1 MKTIIALFI
10 GLICV
15 FGQSVSAQNV
25 QSPKTLTLAQQQEDF
40 KIFRGSL
47 NEIHVGLSWFTTEK
61 ELNDLFDK
69 TYNSLSENAPAE
81 DYYLK
86 LRLIMA
92 SIKHGHNGISL
103 PQEDGVNYR
112 LSSLAKSK
120 KFLPFTIRILNNR
133 VFIAVNESLND
144 KMIAGTEILSIN
156 GEPVAKIIEK
166 QLPLMF
172 SNGQNTS
179 FKYGNLEGYYQ
190 FHYLYQMMNRGVERF
205 KIEAIPYNSK
215 KKQTF
220 EVEGELPQTISE
232 RYEKIT
238 GKAISKYINLLQ
250 YRVVDEKNKIAY
262 LKIGSFYKGLAENY
276 EQFLDKTFTEI
287 KQSGI
292 KHLIV
297 DVRQNEGGGDGFWQ
311 KAYVYTTGNSLAE
324 GNGLLSVRGDKFSY
338 LKYVENPSPELMAFA
353 NDPYAIIDK
362 TADGRF
368 RLKPQFKSQDDAVE
382 YPAPSNAFSGKLYV
396 LADGM
401 TFSAGTAYVSTVRY
415 ELRKKGQFVKFIGE
429 EPGDDFNAGV
439 GSGGTA
445 ATIVLPN
452 SKIKVNIP
460 LLGGGD
466 VPYAN
471 KEKVVIPDYKVV
483 PTAKDLV
490 NRTDVELE
498 FTKDLIKKNF
508 LQTK

>member
-1 MKTIIALFI
+1 MKTFIAIII
-10 GLICV
+10 SLICA
-15 FGQSVSAQNV
+15 FGQSVFAQKV
-25 QSPKTLTLAQQQEDF
+25 QLPKTVTLAQQQEDF

-47 NEIHVGLSWFTTEK
+47 EEIHVGLNWFISEK

-69 TYNSLSENAPAE
+69 TYNSLAENARTE

-86 LRLIMA
+86 LRYIMA
-92 SIKHGHNGISL
+92 SLRHGHNGITL

-120 KFLPFTIRILNNR
+120 KFFPFAIRILDNR
-133 VFIAVNESLND
+133 VFVAVNASANGQ
-144 KMIAGTEILSIN
+144 IITGTEILSIN
-156 GEPVAKIIEK
+156 GESVAKILEK

-172 SNGQNTS
+172 ANGQNTS

-220 EVEGELPQTISE
+220 EIDGELPQTISE
-232 RYEKIT
+232 RFEKIT
-238 GKAISKYINLLQ
+238 GKGISNYGDALKYKVL
-250 YRVVDEKNKIAY
+250 DEKNKIAY
-262 LKIGSFYKGLAENY
+262 LKLGSFYSGLAKDY
-276 EQFLDKTFTEI
+276 PQFLDKTFTEI

-297 DVRQNEGGGDGFWQ
+297 DVRQNEGGGEGFWQ
-311 KAYVYTTGNSLAE
+311 MAYVYTTGNSLVE
-324 GNGLLSVRGDKFSY
+324 GDGLLSVRGDKFSY
-338 LKYVENPSPELMAFA
+338 FKYVENPSPELTAFA
-353 NDPYAIIDK
+353 NNPYAVIDK

-368 RLKPQFKSQDDAVE
+368 RLKPQFKSQEDAVN
-382 YPAPSNAFSGKLYV
+382 YPAPPNAFSGKLYV

-415 ELRKKGQFVKFIGE
+415 ELRKKDQFVKFIGE

-439 GSGGTA
+439 GSGGA
-445 ATIVLPN
+445 SATVVLPN
-452 SKIKVNIP
+452 SKISVRIP

-466 VPYAN
+466 VPYSMKPN
-471 KEKVVIPDYKVV
+471 SPIPDYKVI

-490 NRTDVELE
+490 NGTDTEIN
-498 FTKDLIKKNF
+498 FTIDLIKKNF
-508 LQTK
+508 LK

>member
-1 MKTIIALFI
+1 MKRFIAFII

-15 FGQSVSAQNV
+15 FGQNVSAQNN
-25 QSPKTLTLAQQQEDF
+25 QPPKNLTLAQQQEDF

-47 NEIHVGLSWFTTEK
+47 EEIHVGLNWFITEK
-61 ELNDLFDK
+61 DLNDLFDS
-69 TYNSLSENAPAE
+69 TYNSLTENARSE

-92 SIKHGHNGISL
+92 SLKHGHNGITL

-120 KFLPFTIRILNNR
+120 KFLPLAIRILNNR
-133 VFIAVNESLND
+133 VFIAVNTSANEKLT
-144 KMIAGTEILSIN
+144 AGTEIVSIN
-156 GEPVAKIIEK
+156 SETVGKIIEK

-172 SNGQNTS
+172 SNGRNVS
-179 FKYGNLEGYYQ
+179 FKIGNLENYYQ
-190 FHYLYQMMNRGVERF
+190 FHYLYELMNRGVERF
-205 KIEAIPYNSK
+205 VIEAIPYNSK
-215 KKQTF
+215 KKQTY
-220 EVEGELPQTISE
+220 EIDGELPQTISE
-232 RYEKIT
+232 RFEKIT
-238 GKAISKYINLLQ
+238 GKGISKYVNLLQ

-262 LKIGSFYKGLAENY
+262 LKIGSFYKGLLDNY
-276 EQFLDKTFTEI
+276 ERFLDKTFTEI

-311 KAYVYTTGNSLAE
+311 MAYTYTTGNSLAE
-324 GNGLLSVRGDKFSY
+324 GNGLLSVKGDKFSY
-338 LKYVENPSPELMAFA
+338 LKYVETPSLELMAFA
-353 NDPYAIIDK
+353 NKPYAVIDK

-368 RLKPQFKSQDDAVE
+368 RLKPQFKSSDDAVN
-382 YPAPSNAFSGKLYV
+382 YPAPPNAFSGKLYV

-415 ELRKKGQFVKFIGE
+415 ELLKKGQFVKFIGE

-439 GSGGTA
+439 GSSGTA
-445 ATIVLPN
+445 ADIVLPN
-452 SKIKVNIP
+452 SKVKVKIP

-466 VPYAN
+466 VPYSMKQN
-471 KEKVVIPDYKVV
+471 PPIPDYRVI
-483 PTAKDLV
+483 PTAKDLA
-490 NRTDVELE
+490 NGADAELN
-498 FTKDLIKKNF
+498 FTIDLIKNKP
-508 LQTK
+508 T

>member
-1 MKTIIALFI
+1 MKTLFAIII

-15 FGQSVSAQNV
+15 FGQSISAQNN
-25 QSPKTLTLAQQQEDF
+25 QPPKTLTLAQQQEDF

-47 NEIHVGLSWFTTEK
+47 NEIHVGLNWFITEK

-69 TYNSLSENAPAE
+69 TYNSLTENTPTE

-92 SIKHGHNGISL
+92 SLRHGHNGITL
-103 PQEDGVNYR
+103 PQENGVNYR
-112 LSSLAKSK
+112 LSALAKSK
-120 KFLPFTIRILNNR
+120 KFLPFAIRILNNR
-133 VFIAVNESLND
+133 VFVAVNTSANEKLTT
-144 KMIAGTEILSIN
+144 GTEIVSIN
-156 GEPVAKIIEK
+156 GESIGKIIEK

-172 SNGQNTS
+172 SNGQNVS
-179 FKYGNLEGYYQ
+179 FKVGNLEGYYQ
-190 FHYLYQMMNRGVERF
+190 FHYLYEMMNRGVERF

-232 RYEKIT
+232 KYEKIT
-238 GKAISKYINLLQ
+238 GKGISKYENLLQ

-262 LKIGSFYKGLAENY
+262 LKIGSFYSGLAKDY
-276 EQFLDKTFTEI
+276 KQFLDKTFTAI
-287 KQSGI
+287 KSLGI

-311 KAYVYTTGNSLAE
+311 MAYTYTTGNSLTE
-324 GNGLLSVRGDKFSY
+324 GDGLLSVRGDKFSFF
-338 LKYVENPSPELMAFA
+338 KYVENPSLELMAFA
-353 NDPYAIIDK
+353 NNPYAVIDK

-368 RLKPQFKSQDDAVE
+368 RLKPQFKSQDDAVN
-382 YPAPSNAFSGKLYV
+382 YPAPPNAFSGKLYV

-415 ELRKKGQFVKFIGE
+415 ELLKKSQFVKFIGV

-439 GSGGTA
+439 GSSGTS

-452 SKIKVNIP
+452 SKIKANIP

-466 VPYAN
+466 VPYSS
-471 KEKVVIPDYKVV
+471 KEKIVIPDYKVI

-490 NRTDVELE
+490 SGADVELN
-498 FTKDLIKKNF
+498 FTGDLIKKKF
-508 LQTK
+508 LK

>member
-1 MKTIIALFI
+1 MKKIIAVII

-15 FGQSVSAQNV
+15 FGQSVSAQSN
-25 QSPKTLTLAQQQEDF
+25 QPPKTLTLAQQQEDF

-47 NEIHVGLSWFTTEK
+47 EEIHVGLNWFITEK
-61 ELNDLFDK
+61 DLNDLFDK
-69 TYNSLSENAPAE
+69 TYNSLTENTPTE

-133 VFIAVNESLND
+133 VFIAVNESSND
-144 KMIAGTEILSIN
+144 KLTAGTEILSIN
-156 GEPVAKIIEK
+156 GEMVAKIIEK

-172 SNGQNTS
+172 ANGQNTS

-190 FHYLYQMMNRGVERF
+190 FHYLYQMMNRGAERF

-215 KKQTF
+215 KKQMF

-250 YRVVDEKNKIAY
+250 YRVVNEKNKIAY

-311 KAYVYTTGNSLAE
+311 MAYVYTTGNSLTD
-324 GNGLLSVRGDKFSY
+324 GTGGLPYVKGDKFSY
-338 LKYVENPSPELMAFA
+338 FKYVENPRLDVAAFA
-353 NDPYAIIDK
+353 NNPYAIIDK

-368 RLKPQFKSQDDAVE
+368 RLKPQFTAEDTKPF
-382 YPAPSNAFSGKLYV
+382 PAPPNAYLGKLYV
-396 LADGM
+396 LQDGL
-401 TFSAGTAYVSTVRY
+401 TFSAGIAYITTVNY
-415 ELRKKGQFVKFIGE
+415 ELRKQNRFIKFIGD
-429 EPGDDFNAGV
+429 EPGDDLNSGV
-439 GSGGTA
+439 GSGGA
-445 ATIVLPN
+445 SADIRLPN
-452 SKIKVNIP
+452 SKISVRIP

-466 VPYAN
+466 VPYSMKPN
-471 KEKVVIPDYKVV
+471 SPIPDYKVI
-483 PTAKDLV
+483 PSAKDLAEG
-490 NRTDVELE
+490 TDAE
-498 FTKDLIKKNF
+498 FNFTVDLIQKKY
-508 LQTK
+508 LK

>member
-1 MKTIIALFI
+1 MKIFIAVII

-15 FGQSVSAQNV
+15 FGQSVSAQKI

-40 KIFRGSL
+40 KVFRGSL
-47 NEIHVGLSWFTTEK
+47 EEIHVGLNWFITEK

-69 TYNSLSENAPAE
+69 TYNSLSENAPTE

-86 LRLIMA
+86 LRYIMA
-92 SIKHGHNGISL
+92 SLRHGHNGITL

-120 KFLPFTIRILNNR
+120 KFLPFAIRILNNR
-133 VFIAVNESLND
+133 VFVAVNTSAND
-144 KMIAGTEILSIN
+144 KLTTGTEIVSIN
-156 GEPVAKIIEK
+156 GELVGKIIEK

-172 SNGQNTS
+172 ANGQNLS

-190 FHYLYQMMNRGVERF
+190 FHYLYNLMNPGVERF

-220 EVEGELPQTISE
+220 EVEGELPATISE
-232 RYEKIT
+232 RFEKIT

-250 YRVVDEKNKIAY
+250 YRVLDEKNKIAY
-262 LKIGSFYKGLAENY
+262 LKIGSFYKGLADNY

-297 DVRQNEGGGDGFWQ
+297 DVRQNEGGGDGYWQ
-311 KAYVYTTGNSLAE
+311 MAYVYTTGNSLTE
-324 GNGLLSVRGDKFSY
+324 TGGLPYVKGDKFSY
-338 LKYVENPSPELMAFA
+338 FKYVENPSLELMAFA
-353 NDPYAIIDK
+353 NNPYAIIDK

-368 RLKPQFKSQDDAVE
+368 HLKPQFTAEDTKPF
-382 YPAPSNAFSGKLYV
+382 PAPANAYSGKLYV
-396 LADGM
+396 LQDGL
-401 TFSAGTAYVSTVRY
+401 TFSAGIAYVTSVNYNLHKQNR
-415 ELRKKGQFVKFIGE
+415 FVKFIGD
-429 EPGDDFNAGV
+429 EPGDDLNSGV
-439 GSGGTA
+439 GSGGSSA
-445 ATIVLPN
+445 DLRLPN
-452 SKIKVNIP
+452 SKISVRIP

-466 VPYAN
+466 TPYSN
-471 KEKVVIPDYKVV
+471 KEKVTIPDYKVI

-490 NRTDVELE
+490 NGTDAELN
-498 FTKDLIKKNF
+498 FTVDLIKKKF
-508 LQTK
+508 LK